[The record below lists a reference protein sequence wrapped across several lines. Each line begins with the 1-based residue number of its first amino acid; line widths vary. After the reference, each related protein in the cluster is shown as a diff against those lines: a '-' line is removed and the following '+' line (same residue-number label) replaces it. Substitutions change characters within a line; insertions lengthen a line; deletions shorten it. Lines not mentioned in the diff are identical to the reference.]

1 MKVFKKFEENLEYL
15 GFELAPVA
23 WDLARFPF
31 ESDSD
36 RIDLLNELTTAPEGG
51 MTNVADAT
59 TANANSQLVG

>member
-36 RIDLLNELTTAPEGG
+36 RIDFLNEITTAPEGG
-51 MTNVADAT
+51 TPSVADAT
-59 TANANSQLVG
+59 AANTNSQLVG

>member
-36 RIDLLNELTTAPEGG
+36 RIDLLNEITTAPEGG
-51 MTNVADAT
+51 TANVADAT
-59 TANANSQLVG
+59 AANTNSQLVG